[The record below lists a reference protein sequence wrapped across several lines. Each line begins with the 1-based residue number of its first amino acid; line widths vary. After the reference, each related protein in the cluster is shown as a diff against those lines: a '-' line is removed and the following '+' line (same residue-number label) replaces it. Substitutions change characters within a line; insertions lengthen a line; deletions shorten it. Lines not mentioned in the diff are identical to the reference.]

1 MKQLMRIIAM
11 LLVLLMTVSVFAACG
26 DNKDDKDD
34 PKETE
39 RETERETEPK
49 PEQEISKQEIE
60 ELKGEMADSII
71 AALENA
77 GQDTAEQVTDNEQN
91 TGNYGG
97 VVEDLL
103 GSLGGLGDGEY
114 NYYEMIS
121 EVLDTYIGS
130 NGTSDFLADLIRLWT
145 QNHSEQTTEQP
156 TEEQTTQE
164 ETTEEQ
170 LPGNN
175 EDALKEYIADK
186 TAEAV
191 ANAVVERINEV
202 VDATVYDMIYNSVF
216 EAMKG
221 NEGYMDG
228 LLEEMIPGYGQ
239 LSGLLGGLGQ

>member
-26 DNKDDKDD
+26 NKQDDRED

-39 RETERETEPK
+39 RETERETEAQT
-49 PEQEISKQEIE
+49 EHDLTNQEIE
-60 ELKGEMADSII
+60 NLKNEMSASILD
-71 AALENA
+71 ALEKVEQTSQTEADTEPDA
-77 GQDTAEQVTDNEQN
+77 GEEVT
-91 TGNYGG
+91 TSYGG

-103 GSLGGLGDGEY
+103 GSLGGLGNGDYDYKEI
-114 NYYEMIS
+114 IS
-121 EVLDTYIGS
+121 DVLDLYIGS
-130 NGTSDFLADLIRLWT
+130 NSTSDFIKGLIFAWI
-145 QNHSEQTTEQP
+145 QSKFEQSTDQP
-156 TEEQTTQE
+156 TEEA
-164 ETTEEQ
+164 TTEVT
-170 LPGNN
+170 LPENS

-191 ANAVVERINEV
+191 ANAVVERINEA

-228 LLEEMIPGYGQ
+228 ILEEMIPGYGQ
-239 LSGLLGGLGQ
+239 LSGLLGGFGQ

>member
-1 MKQLMRIIAM
+1 M
-11 LLVLLMTVSVFAACG
+11 LKSARHAKILELIT
-26 DNKDDKDD
+26 N
-34 PKETE
+34 
-39 RETERETEPK
+39 
-49 PEQEISKQEIE
+49 QEIE
-60 ELKGEMADSII
+60 NLKNEMSASILD
-71 AALENA
+71 ALEKVEQTSQTEADTEPDA
-77 GQDTAEQVTDNEQN
+77 GEEVT
-91 TGNYGG
+91 TSYGG

-103 GSLGGLGDGEY
+103 GSLGGLGNGDYDYKE
-114 NYYEMIS
+114 IIKD
-121 EVLDTYIGS
+121 VLDLYIGS
-130 NGTSDFLADLIRLWT
+130 NSTSDFIKGLIRSWLE
-145 QNHSEQTTEQP
+145 SRFEQTTEQP
-156 TEEQTTQE
+156 TEELTTE
-164 ETTEEQ
+164 ELTTEELTTEEQ
-170 LPGNN
+170 LPENN

>member
-39 RETERETEPK
+39 RETERETEAQT
-49 PEQEISKQEIE
+49 EHDLTNQEIE
-60 ELKGEMADSII
+60 NLKNEMSASILD
-71 AALENA
+71 ALEKVEQTGQTEADTEPDA
-77 GQDTAEQVTDNEQN
+77 GEEVT
-91 TGNYGG
+91 TSYGG

-103 GSLGGLGDGEY
+103 GSLGGLGNGDSDYKE
-114 NYYEMIS
+114 IIKD
-121 EVLDTYIGS
+121 VLDLYIGS
-130 NGTSDFLADLIRLWT
+130 NSASGFIKGLIRSWLE
-145 QNHSEQTTEQP
+145 SRFEQTTEQP
-156 TEEQTTQE
+156 TEEL
-164 ETTEEQ
+164 TTEEQ
-170 LPGNN
+170 LPENN

-228 LLEEMIPGYGQ
+228 ILEEMIPGYGQ
-239 LSGLLGGLGQ
+239 LSGLLGGFGQ